1 MRHNLNRR
9 SILALGATI
18 FGPFTTRAL
27 ASDAA
32 ATFPDHVVHVV
43 VPQAAGGAADTMAR
57 FLAAQLG
64 TLWHQSVIVDNKPG
78 GGSALATAFV
88 THSQPDGYT
97 IGTAGSSLTINAVL
111 RKKQPYELSEVLP
124 IARIGYYTT
133 ALVATPGLAA
143 NNVREL
149 IALAKTQPLN
159 FGSNGVGSAAHL
171 AGELLNEMAG
181 LQMQHVPYNG
191 ATKMYGDM
199 IGGRLQL
206 GFAIAS
212 SAEPFVKRGQLKV
225 IGVTN
230 ATRSPLFP
238 DWPAISETLPGYEAI
253 NWAGIYGP
261 VGIAPEIVGKLS
273 ATFLEV
279 LRNGET
285 RKTLTALG
293 IEVAEQG
300 SAEFAAFL
308 KSDVQRIAR
317 LAKTIG
323 TLE

>member
-1 MRHNLNRR
+1 MGHNPNRR
-9 SILALGATI
+9 SLLALGAAML
-18 FGPFTTRAL
+18 GSLPPRVR

-32 ATFPDHVVHVV
+32 VAFPDHVVHLV
-43 VPQAAGGAADTMAR
+43 VPQAPGGAADTMAR
-57 FLAAQLG
+57 FLAAQLSA
-64 TLWHQSVIVDNKPG
+64 LWHQPVVVDNKPG

-88 THSQPDGYT
+88 THSQPDGYA

-111 RKKQPYELSEVLP
+111 RTKQPYELSEVLP

-149 IALAKTQPLN
+149 IALAKVQPLN

-171 AGELLNEMAG
+171 AGELLDEMAG

-238 DWPAISETLPGYEAI
+238 EWPAISETLPGYEAI

-261 VGIAPEIVGKLS
+261 AGITSEIVGRLS
-273 ATFLEV
+273 ASLLEV
-279 LRNGET
+279 LRDGET

-293 IEVAEQG
+293 IEVSALG
-300 SAEFAAFL
+300 STEFRAFL
-308 KSDVQRIAR
+308 KDDVQRISR
-317 LAKTIG
+317 LGKKIG